1 MNSFVSVAN
10 RGFEPDPS
18 EPIMDS
24 LFQQY
29 ERVIFESIITSF
41 GLDLFIKD
49 QHGGDV
55 DTILNVRKIGEDS
68 EMTYK
73 NVLNQS
79 AYDNRTQYDYH
90 AYHDGNE
97 NYQTTKR
104 ETKKEFQATGT
115 PVTDAYTGK
124 DLYFYSKGAAKGNAD
139 KQASIDHV
147 LTAHTI
153 AEDRGRVLSG
163 LKGEDLANSPD
174 NLVFTNASLNSSMG
188 ASKNGVEVMEIP
200 EYLEHHPEI
209 DSDTRKR
216 MMSEYTRA
224 KKSYE
229 VKIARAYYTSPRFI
243 TDSAKAAGKLGAKMG
258 ARQVWGFIFAEI
270 WFAEREELQKTQSPL
285 NARELFTALGNGVKH
300 GVENA
305 KVKYKDL
312 IQKFIDGAS
321 AGILA
326 SLTTTLCNIFFTT
339 AKHANRIIRQSYA
352 SLTQAMNVLFL
363 NPEDFLFGERMR
375 ATSKILATGASI
387 VLGTLVS
394 EALEDTG
401 VGKIPVVGEIITT
414 FCGSLVSGIMTC
426 SLLYFL
432 DRSELINDLAK
443 FLDKVPTISQNVQ
456 YFRQQAEYF
465 KQYAAELMK
474 IDLKQFEKEISQYEA
489 VSAQIQAAE
498 TEDELNRVLHQAY
511 ETLHINRPWK
521 GEFSPFMSNPHNH
534 MVFE

>member
-1 MNSFVSVAN
+1 MNAFVSVAD
-10 RGFEPDPS
+10 RGFQPDPS

-55 DTILNVRKIGEDS
+55 DTILNVRQIGTDA

-79 AYDNRTQYDYH
+79 AYENRPQYNYNDYH
-90 AYHDGNE
+90 GKNE
-97 NYQTTKR
+97 TYGKMKSTAR
-104 ETKKEFQATGT
+104 DAFHETGT
-115 PVTDAYTGK
+115 PVTDIYTGK
-124 DLYFYSKGAAKGNAD
+124 DLYFYSRSAAKGNAD
-139 KQASIDHV
+139 KQASIDHI

-153 AEDRGRVLSG
+153 AEDRGRVLSE

-174 NLVFTNASLNSSMG
+174 NLVFTNAGLNSSMG
-188 ASKNGVEVMEIP
+188 ATKINGEVVEIP
-200 EYLEHHPEI
+200 KYLELHPEI
-209 DSDTRKR
+209 APDMRKR
-216 MMSEYTRA
+216 MMDEYARA
-224 KKSYE
+224 QKNYE
-229 VKIARAYYTSPRFI
+229 VKIARAYYTSPQFI
-243 TDSAKAAGKLGAKMG
+243 TDSAKAAGKLGVKMG

-270 WFAEREELQKTQSPL
+270 WFAERDELQKTQSPL
-285 NARELFTALGNGVKH
+285 DPEKLFTALGIGVKR

-305 KVKYKDL
+305 KSKYKDL
-312 IQKFIDGAS
+312 IQKFIDGTS

-339 AKHANRIIRQSYA
+339 AKHAVRIIRQSYA

-363 NPEDFLFGERMR
+363 NPEDLLFGERMR

-432 DRSELINDLAK
+432 DRSELINNLAK

-474 IDLKQFEKEISQYEA
+474 IDLKQFMEEINQYET
-489 VSAQIQAAE
+489 VSAQIQAAK
-498 TEDELNRVLHQAY
+498 TENELNRVLHQAY
-511 ETLHINRPWK
+511 TELHITLPWE
-521 GEFSPFMSNPHNH
+521 GDFSTFMANAHNH